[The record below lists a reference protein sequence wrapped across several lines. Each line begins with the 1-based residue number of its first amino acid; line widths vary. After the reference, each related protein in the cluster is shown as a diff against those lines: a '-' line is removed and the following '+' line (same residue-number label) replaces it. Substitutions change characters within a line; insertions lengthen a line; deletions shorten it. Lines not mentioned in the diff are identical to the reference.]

1 MLGMTAPTPQPNVV
15 ISSSQHAVRVPRAD
29 IRRLVSFLAEEEEAA
44 IAEVDLA
51 VVPAGE
57 MAAMNRRYLRH
68 AGATDVLSF
77 DMSDDTRRGLAVQLV
92 VCGEVAAKEAAARGL
107 PVRHEL
113 LLYVVHGLL
122 HVMGYEDQSV
132 RGAAK
137 MHAREEELLAAFLRR
152 GRTPKATPRR

>member
-1 MLGMTAPTPQPNVV
+1 MTAPTPKPNVV
-15 ISSSQHAVRVPRAD
+15 ISSSQHAVRVPRED
-29 IRRLVSFLAEEEEAA
+29 IRRLVAFLAETEGAA

-51 VVPAGE
+51 VVPADE

-77 DMSDDTRRGLAVQLV
+77 DLSDNTRRGLVVQLV
-92 VCGEVAAKEAAARGL
+92 ICGEVAAKEAAARGL
-107 PVRHEL
+107 PVRREL

-122 HVMGYEDQSV
+122 HMMGYEDESI

-137 MHAREEELLAAFLRR
+137 MHAREEELLAEFLRR
-152 GRTPKATPRR
+152 GR